1 MRAPSDPAWTADGI
15 VTDRWMPVSP
25 VSGRLDAF
33 QWKVPLAEIAA
44 ERRDIEPDVIESTD
58 LSAPLPGGEGAAPG
72 EAQRSRV
79 GGAAANEVKPKSESS
94 SAAKPRAE
102 IPAPEPAAPG
112 EAQRSRAAL
121 PSPPPPA
128 GLRPAKQSEAAPR
141 AEAVIPLIHVPDDP
155 GPDPSPDTDPEPG
168 SAGVPRGLRLF

>member
-44 ERRDIEPDVIESTD
+44 EREKIDSDVIESTD
-58 LSAPLPGGEGAAPG
+58 LSAPLPPRSGGEGSG
-72 EAQRSRV
+72 V
-79 GGAAANEVKPKSESS
+79 GGVAASEVKPKS
-94 SAAKPRAE
+94 AAPASE
-102 IPAPEPAAPG
+102 LPAPLNSPATAQQIKQQDSKEPGARPPT
-112 EAQRSRAAL
+112 AL
-121 PSPPPPA
+121 PSPPP
-128 GLRPAKQSEAAPR
+128 APR
-141 AEAVIPLIHVPDDP
+141 AEAVIPLLHVPDDP